1 MNLEEKFVSG
11 KNVFRGRLLDVYCD
25 NITLPNGKP
34 STREYI
40 KHNGAVCVAPLVDGD
55 KLIFVKQ
62 YRYPIGRV
70 TLELPA
76 GKLEKGEDPKAAAL
90 RELTEETGA
99 DVTESLLRDMG
110 TMLPSAA
117 YTDEVLYLYFAPVEN
132 IGSSQPDDDEFLD
145 IEIISVKD
153 AVNMVMDGTIADSK
167 TQILILK
174 TARLLNV

>member
-110 TMLPSAA
+110 TMLPPPHTPMRF
-117 YTDEVLYLYFAPVEN
+117 YTC
-132 IGSSQPDDDEFLD
+132 
-145 IEIISVKD
+145 
-153 AVNMVMDGTIADSK
+153 
-167 TQILILK
+167 ILPLLK
-174 TARLLNV
+174 TSEAVSLMTMNF